1 MSTPSK
7 DIIAAYGLTPRDVDI
22 AIKALITMI
31 DGNLKV
37 GNSFPCEYSTCT
49 LPMAHPSIP
58 PSAFSKIHFQ
68 PHVENK
74 NHTLET

>member
-22 AIKALITMI
+22 AIKALITMV

-37 GNSFPCEYSTCT
+37 SIFHATSPPHPRL
-49 LPMAHPSIP
+49 LPAIYLLQNCIIP
-58 PSAFSKIHFQ
+58 IPYKK
-68 PHVENK
+68 PHVK
-74 NHTLET
+74 G